1 MPEVSFIE
9 RSRSFGGPKY
19 TGVYDAS
26 GPVFVLRQRCEGLQI
41 GRDRDFHRIG
51 PSLAQTPPDGVA
63 EPDIEGVGAVEDV
76 ALASAGARVD
86 RFAEGRHGDKIL
98 TDPGQNQMF
107 QDALA
112 WVGRAH

>member
-1 MPEVSFIE
+1 VS
-9 RSRSFGGPKY
+9 
-19 TGVYDAS
+19 
-26 GPVFVLRQRCEGLQI
+26 VLRQRCAGFQI
-41 GRDRDFHRIG
+41 RRDRGFHRIG

-86 RFAEGRHGDKIL
+86 RFAEGRRVDKIL

-112 WVGRAH
+112 WVGRAR